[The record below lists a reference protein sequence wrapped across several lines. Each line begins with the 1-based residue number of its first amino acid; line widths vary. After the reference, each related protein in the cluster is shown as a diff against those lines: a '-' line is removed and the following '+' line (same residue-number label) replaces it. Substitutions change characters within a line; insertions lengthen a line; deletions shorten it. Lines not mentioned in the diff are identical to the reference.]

1 MENGKLKIT
10 NDLGETLD
18 CDVLFTFDSDETNK
32 SYIAYTDN
40 STDESGNVKVYAN
53 VYDPTGEDLT
63 LKPLTS
69 EKEWKV
75 IENILISVQ
84 EKLQET
90 QDSSE
95 DGEVS
100 DGNVIEDGQAE

>member
-1 MENGKLKIT
+1 MMEDNGKLKIT
-10 NDLGETLD
+10 NDRGETLE

-40 STDESGNVKVYAN
+40 TTDEAGNVKVYAN
-53 VYDPTGEDLT
+53 VYDPTGEDLS
-63 LKPLTS
+63 LQPLTS

-84 EKLQET
+84 EKVRESNGVVNEEESG
-90 QDSSE
+90 DNAN
-95 DGEVS
+95 G
-100 DGNVIEDGQAE
+100 

>member
-1 MENGKLKIT
+1 MMEDNGKLKIT
-10 NDLGETLD
+10 NDRGETLE

-40 STDESGNVKVYAN
+40 TTDDLGNVKVYASI
-53 VYDPTGEDLT
+53 YDPTGEDLS

-84 EKLQET
+84 EKVREG
-90 QDSSE
+90 S
-95 DGEVS
+95 GEENEEAG
-100 DGNVIEDGQAE
+100 DARK

>member
-1 MENGKLKIT
+1 MMEDNGKLKIT
-10 NDLGETLD
+10 NDRGETLE

-40 STDESGNVKVYAN
+40 TTDEAGNVKVYAN
-53 VYDPTGEDLT
+53 IYDPTGEDLS
-63 LKPLTS
+63 LQPLTS

-84 EKLQET
+84 EKVREST
-90 QDSSE
+90 GVGSNE
-95 DGEVS
+95 ENGANAN
-100 DGNVIEDGQAE
+100 G

>member
-1 MENGKLKIT
+1 MMEDNGKLKIT
-10 NDLGETLD
+10 NDRGETLE

-40 STDESGNVKVYAN
+40 TTDEAGNVKVYAN
-53 VYDPTGEDLT
+53 VYDPTGEDLS
-63 LKPLTS
+63 LQPLTS

-84 EKLQET
+84 EKVRE
-90 QDSSE
+90 SNGVVNEEES
-95 DGEVS
+95 GAHAN
-100 DGNVIEDGQAE
+100 G

>member
-1 MENGKLKIT
+1 MMEDNGKLKIT
-10 NDLGETLD
+10 NDRGETLE

-40 STDESGNVKVYAN
+40 TTDEAGNVKVYAN
-53 VYDPTGEDLT
+53 IYDPTGEDLS
-63 LKPLTS
+63 LQPLTS

-84 EKLQET
+84 EKVRESNGVVN
-90 QDSSE
+90 DEESG
-95 DGEVS
+95 D
-100 DGNVIEDGQAE
+100 NANR

>member
-1 MENGKLKIT
+1 MLENGKLKLV
-10 NDLGETLD
+10 NDEGAELE

-40 STDESGNVKVYAN
+40 TTDEAGNIKVYAN
-53 VYDPTGEDLT
+53 IYDPTGADLS
-63 LKPLTS
+63 LQPLTS

-84 EKLQET
+84 EKLKEAKG
-90 QDSSE
+90 DSDDA
-95 DGEVS
+95 DGKNS
-100 DGNVIEDGQAE
+100 K

>member
-10 NDLGETLD
+10 NDKGETLE

-40 STDESGNVKVYAN
+40 TTDENGNVKVYAN
-53 VYDPTGEDLT
+53 IYDPTGADLS
-63 LKPLTS
+63 LQPLTS

-75 IENILISVQ
+75 IENILVSVQ
-84 EKLQET
+84 EKLQEKI
-90 QDSSE
+90 DNN
-95 DGEVS
+95 GEVT
-100 DGNVIEDGQAE
+100 DGTNEDGQN

>member
-1 MENGKLKIT
+1 MMEDNGKLKIT
-10 NDLGETLD
+10 NDRGETLE

-40 STDESGNVKVYAN
+40 TTDEAGNVKVYAN
-53 VYDPTGEDLT
+53 IYDPTGEDLS

-69 EKEWKV
+69 DKEWKV

-84 EKLQET
+84 EKVRE
-90 QDSSE
+90 SNGAVNNEES
-95 DGEVS
+95 GENAN
-100 DGNVIEDGQAE
+100 G